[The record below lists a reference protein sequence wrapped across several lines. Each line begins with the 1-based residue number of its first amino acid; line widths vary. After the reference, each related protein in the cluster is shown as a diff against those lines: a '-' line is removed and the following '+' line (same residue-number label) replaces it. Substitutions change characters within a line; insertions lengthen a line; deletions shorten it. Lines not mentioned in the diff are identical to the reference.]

1 MAGRTTYTDAKKAEV
16 YVVLAANDQNVK
28 RTARETGVPENT
40 VRRWKEFWRVNGPP
54 RQEEVA
60 VAVEDFVTESEK
72 VRNKA
77 LREIERQIDAHE
89 LKGAA
94 LVTAYGVLTDK
105 IDRAKGL
112 ATGKVEHTLTL
123 PSAEEARELMKGFL
137 EAGQQMAA
145 RREEEIIEAEIVE
158 QPALPAGQ

>member
-1 MAGRTTYTDAKKAEV
+1 MAGKATYTDAKKAEV

-40 VRRWKEFWRVNGPP
+40 VRRWRDVWKTEGPP
-54 RQEEVA
+54 RIEEVQKA
-60 VAVEDFVTESEK
+60 VGDFIEDSER

-77 LREIERQIDAHE
+77 LMEIERQIDAQE

-94 LVTAYGVLTDK
+94 LVTAYGVITDK

-112 ATGKVEHTLTL
+112 ATGKIEHVHTL
-123 PSAEEARELMKGFL
+123 PSAEEARELMRGFF
-137 EAGQQMAA
+137 EGGRQMAA
-145 RREEEIIEAEIVE
+145 EREQEIIEAEVVE
-158 QPALPAGQ
+158 QPALPAGR